1 MKRDFSSCFII
12 CWFFFVFPIHSIT
25 HITSHS
31 TTSDLFTQ
39 YVYQPFA
46 LASMHGRGSFRGGA
60 HALRDLVFPE
70 FRQILKTKNNEK
82 NEDSKEGGERGKGI
96 GLLDRGFDGE
106 TIEERALRDQYRVV
120 FLEWAD
126 KYDVGGLFLHYPG
139 MMHSLLAIILGFF
152 MLAVLGVAILLGGL
166 FARSIMGLLWLLTG
180 SDEFIDGAGLNTAD
194 GQEPEKN
201 PFGRMF
207 DGTPIEYDWDP
218 RLSLEERRAF
228 KERKNELKKE

>member
-1 MKRDFSSCFII
+1 MKCDFSSFILF
-12 CWFFFVFPIHSIT
+12 WFFFVFPIHSIT
-25 HITSHS
+25 VQTSHS
-31 TTSDLFTQ
+31 STFDLFTQ

-46 LASMHGRGSFRGGA
+46 VASMHGRGSFRGGA

-70 FRQILKTKNNEK
+70 FRKISKKSEK
-82 NEDSKEGGERGKGI
+82 KIDSKEGGEGEKGI

-126 KYDVGGLFLHYPG
+126 KHDVGSLFLRYPG
-139 MMHSLLAIILGFF
+139 MMHSLLAIILGVF

-180 SDEFIDGAGLNTAD
+180 SDEFIDGAGLNSAD

-218 RLSLEERRAF
+218 RLSPEERRAF
-228 KERKNELKKE
+228 IEKKKEVKKE